1 MLMVEIVCSEEVLVH
16 SLLIILDPICC
27 VDLLKGLAHCEYAE
41 FAWPQVMIYSIWY
54 VNWIF
59 I

>member
-1 MLMVEIVCSEEVLVH
+1 MNVEIVCSEEVLVH
-16 SLLIILDPICC
+16 SLVIILDPICW
-27 VDLLKGLAHCEYAE
+27 VDLLKVLAHCEYAE